1 MAFFSFVTMIIYSIL
16 GDVDKTCNI
25 SSNITLHNSSIFS
38 EGNCKRVFAFE
49 NVFTG
54 ITAAVFKLNV
64 YLF

>member
-1 MAFFSFVTMIIYSIL
+1 
-16 GDVDKTCNI
+16 
-25 SSNITLHNSSIFS
+25 LHNSSIFS

-64 YLF
+64 HLF